1 LASKVNGVKDLCA
14 VASLLWVKPVVMI
27 AFFVVGL
34 LVFRKAP
41 TYSLNQLFAF
51 SFFLMGAT
59 WLFDTLKDIMWPSYL
74 AVVIC
79 RNISVITGVFSTI
92 CFLLTGLY
100 VRYGIHK
107 VFTCWVIFIHLFTG
121 IILSA
126 IAISDQIISPTP
138 DPVKLTVIETG
149 LAGSIALFIVPG
161 IISIASAIILFL
173 TSRRLEDQSKRKSV
187 MLLAVGIFVLM
198 VGTSFYAVENFYS
211 VIDPMRIYVTI
222 SALIF
227 WFLGVLLS
235 LLAFYP
241 RLRGAS

>member
-1 LASKVNGVKDLCA
+1 MCA
-14 VASLLWVKPVVMI
+14 VASLLWIKPVVTI
-27 AFFVVGL
+27 AFFAGGL
-34 LVFRKAP
+34 LVFRKSP

-74 AVVIC
+74 AIVIC
-79 RNISVITGVFSTI
+79 RNISITTGIFSTI

-107 VFTCWVIFIHLFTG
+107 IFNCWVIFILLISG

-126 IAISDQIISPTP
+126 IAISDQIIQPAP
-138 DPVKLTVIETG
+138 DPLLLTVIETG
-149 LAGSIALFIVPG
+149 LAGSVALFIMPA
-161 IISIASAIILFL
+161 ILTIASTIILFTTSLQL
-173 TSRRLEDQSKRKSV
+173 TDKSKRRSV
-187 MLLAVGIFVLM
+187 KLLAAGMFGLM
-198 VGTSFYAVENFYS
+198 IGTLFYAVENFLLPT
-211 VIDPMRIYVTI
+211 DPMRILVTI

-227 WFLGVLLS
+227 WLFGVLIS

-241 RLRGAS
+241 KLRSSS